1 MVTINNTSKTNPKNK
16 GFADSVQSLDFPNGA
31 LGRNRTGTEL
41 PPTDFKSAAST
52 CSATS
57 ASHFKNL
64 IQTKKYKC
72 NIKLVFL
79 LFMATLFKV

>member
-1 MVTINNTSKTNPKNK
+1 MGQTHILAKNK
-16 GFADSVQSLDFPNGA
+16 GFRQIAESLYFPNGA

-57 ASHFKNL
+57 AKIINNKFIH
-64 IQTKKYKC
+64 TKFYNC
-72 NIKLVFL
+72 NIKLVIFL
-79 LFMATLFKV
+79 KSLTLKE

>member
-1 MVTINNTSKTNPKNK
+1 MLRQTK
-16 GFADSVQSLDFPNGA
+16 APNMKAFGAFVCIGA

-57 ASHFKNL
+57 ASQSTFITHNF
-64 IQTKKYKC
+64 I
-72 NIKLVFL
+72 I
-79 LFMATLFKV
+79 AR